1 MNRSTNVAV
10 SRRNRSVPLPPL
22 FDPTTLPDNALLTA
36 KELAGWL
43 RLSLSTFE
51 SWRLRHPDRGPPW
64 ILVAGQPRYRM
75 GDVRKW
81 LLSDRPSGEGA
92 FVDAQRDQ
100 SSDKDSQSAAHHRAR
115 GVT

>member
-1 MNRSTNVAV
+1 MNKTANVVAL
-10 SRRNRSVPLPPL
+10 RRNRSVPPPPP
-22 FDPTTLPDNALLTA
+22 FDPTTLADNALLTA

-43 RLSLSTFE
+43 RLSVSTLE

-81 LLSDRPSGEGA
+81 LLVDRPPTAGLSA
-92 FVDAQRDQ
+92 
-100 SSDKDSQSAAHHRAR
+100 SQSTRSEAP
-115 GVT
+115 VVNQ

>member
-1 MNRSTNVAV
+1 MSATVIALHRV
-10 SRRNRSVPLPPL
+10 RNRSVPLPPP

-43 RLSLSTFE
+43 RLSLSTLE

-64 ILVAGQPRYRM
+64 VVVAGQPRYRV

-81 LLSDRPSGEGA
+81 LLTDRPPTGGPSA
-92 FVDAQRDQ
+92 
-100 SSDKDSQSAAHHRAR
+100 SQSPCRQAQTAS
-115 GVT
+115 